1 MKCDVVSL
9 SSDPLSHH
17 SAAKSTSKTSKLCA
31 SPLRDQID
39 QNCSVMDDDDDE
51 EEEEE
56 EEDTGKEEI
65 VEEKDARKEMI
76 DEDDD
81 DDDDWCSDEEDMLAN
96 MLCEDV
102 PLSLTYSSPKCFEN
116 IEDESVGETA
126 NSDGCTQEHTVPP
139 LDSCVEIVNIRN
151 DQMHSE
157 EAHKLRG
164 SQKKVFAPHTTC
176 LLLSTSLCLLCS

>member
-39 QNCSVMDDDDDE
+39 QNCSVM
-51 EEEEE
+51 
-56 EEDTGKEEI
+56 
-65 VEEKDARKEMI
+65 
-76 DEDDD
+76 D

-157 EAHKLRG
+157 EAHKLRV
-164 SQKKVFAPHTTC
+164 SC
-176 LLLSTSLCLLCS
+176 LASIGEKNWVIITHQTNMPRLYLML